1 MRVQFDS
8 SSPMRRRA
16 FLTSLGCS
24 ALARTLLAIPPPP
37 PPSPELLRLAG
48 RCVLAGWRGPQI
60 PPGLAARITDG
71 ALGGVLLARENLAG
85 PGSLVRLTAACQRLV
100 PAGGAPLLVAAD
112 QEGGPVSH
120 LSPPLPPMPS
130 MLTLGTLDDVALTER
145 VAVALGHGLRG
156 AGVNFNLAPVLD
168 VRTNRANTVI
178 LGRAFG
184 SDPALVARHGVA
196 FVAGLTAAGVLS
208 CAKHFPGHGDTRED
222 SHAALP
228 RVVHGVERLAAVE
241 LVPFAAVASTVPA
254 VMMAHV
260 VYSGVE
266 PGMPASLSRPHA
278 VGLLRER
285 LGFQGVA
292 VTDDLEMSAIR
303 SRWGVAQGALR
314 AMRAGCDL
322 LTVAHT
328 VGAAGEVVRLL
339 AQTAAGDED
348 FRRRLEEAAAR
359 VDAMRRRLAGEGM
372 PVRMQREPVGALLRE
387 VQGRAA
393 RGRGPRGAMRD
404 PTRPR

>member
-1 MRVQFDS
+1 
-8 SSPMRRRA
+8 
-16 FLTSLGCS
+16 
-24 ALARTLLAIPPPP
+24 
-37 PPSPELLRLAG
+37 
-48 RCVLAGWRGPQI
+48 VLAGWRGSQVPAA
-60 PPGLAARITDG
+60 LAARIADG
-71 ALGGVLLARENLAG
+71 GLGGVILARENLAG
-85 PGSLVRLTAACQRLV
+85 PGSLTRLTAACQRLV
-100 PAGGAPLLVAAD
+100 AAGQSPLLIAAD

-120 LSPPLPPMPS
+120 LSPPLPAMPS
-130 MLTLGTLDDVALTER
+130 MLTLGTLDDVSLTER
-145 VAVALGHGLRG
+145 VAAALGHGLRE

-168 VRTNRANTVI
+168 VRTNRANTVV

-184 SDPALVARHGVA
+184 SDPALVARHGAA

-228 RVVHGVERLAAVE
+228 RVVHGVDRLAAVE
-241 LVPFAAVASTVPA
+241 LVPFAAVARTVPA

-266 PGMPASLSRPHA
+266 AGVPASLSRAHA

-328 VGAAGEVVRLL
+328 VGAVGEVVRLL
-339 AQTAAGDED
+339 AQTAAEDEA
-348 FRRRLEEAAAR
+348 FRARLDEAAGR
-359 VDAMRRRLAGEGM
+359 VDAMRARLAGTGM
-372 PVRMQREPVGALLRE
+372 PVRVEREPVAALVRE
-387 VQGRAA
+387 VQTRAAA
-393 RGRGPRGAMRD
+393 RGRTTRGMRD
-404 PTRPR
+404 PTRGR